1 MAIEEVFIEIGG
13 FDMVYFHNGNISEWN
28 FMTDKS
34 RAKHEKEIDKFILG
48 FVQLWDKFESTLSDA
63 LVKAHQSPNGDE
75 SHGTGNY
82 ELFYRVGSWIGHGEN
97 LTMGEL
103 SNVLSVPLSTA
114 TRIVDYLLERGYVR
128 RLPDPEDRR
137 VVRVGLTTA
146 GMKLYGTIDNH
157 VKERA
162 QQLLSCL
169 NNEERDHLYNIL
181 GKVLSANQG
190 EST

>member
-1 MAIEEVFIEIGG
+1 
-13 FDMVYFHNGNISEWN
+13 MVYFQYENISEWN
-28 FMTDKS
+28 VMNDKS
-34 RAKHEKEIDKFILG
+34 QTKYEKDIDKFILG
-48 FVQLWDKFESTLSDA
+48 FVQLWDNFESTLSGE
-63 LVKAHQSPNGDE
+63 LVKTHQSLNGDE

-82 ELFYRVGSWIGHGEN
+82 ELFYRVGSRISHGEN

-114 TRIVDYLLERGYVR
+114 TRIVDYLVESGYIR

-146 GMKLYGTIDNH
+146 GLKLYGTIDNH

-162 QQLLSCL
+162 QQLLACL
-169 NNEERDHLYNIL
+169 DNEEREHLYNIL